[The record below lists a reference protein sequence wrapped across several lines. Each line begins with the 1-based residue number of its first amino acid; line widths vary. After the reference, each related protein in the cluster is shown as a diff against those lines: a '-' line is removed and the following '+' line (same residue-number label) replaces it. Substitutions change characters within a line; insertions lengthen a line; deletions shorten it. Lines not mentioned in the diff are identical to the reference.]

1 MKKRMNI
8 VMVALLTI
16 LASCSTNYQM
26 VTRVHKDGTVEK
38 EVWALAD
45 SAFLAGDSNH
55 NPFLFRLGKD
65 WEVEELDSCIETDFF
80 GETGKLNLKACKT
93 RNGLEGM
100 DFFSA
105 KEKWMRPLAVPKE
118 KLEKHFRWFYTYY
131 TYTCDFQEIK
141 DKGPIPMDKYLSKAE
156 QLFLSQGKAD
166 GYAGMNGV
174 ELINSLED
182 TEQRFLEWF
191 YHTQF
196 EMSYGIVEHFL
207 KKTPAELTYLSRLE
221 KDKEEIFR
229 SDGNRKKEMECSPE
243 YICRLL
249 DKRYQ
254 TAVFGNLYKDY
265 ARQMEQLFE
274 EKCIAT
280 QLFEYQIKFELSMPG
295 ELLSSNTVSA
305 EDGTLVWKVDAYRV
319 LADNYRLQ
327 AESRVMNIWAFV
339 LTGLLLAV
347 ALILFIPTR

>member
-8 VMVALLTI
+8 IMAVLLMI
-16 LASCSTNYQM
+16 LASCSTDYQM
-26 VTRVHKDGTVEK
+26 VTRVHKDGTVDR

-45 SAFLAGDSNH
+45 SAFLAGNETH
-55 NPFLFRLGKD
+55 HPFLFRLGKD

-80 GETGKLNLKACKT
+80 GENGKLNLKAHKVLDGVE
-93 RNGLEGM
+93 GL

-105 KEKWMRPLAVPKE
+105 REDWMGPLAVPKE

-141 DKGPIPMDKYLSKAE
+141 DKGPIPMDKYLNRAE
-156 QLFLSQGKAD
+156 QLFLLQGKAD

-182 TEQRFLEWF
+182 AEQRFLEWY

-196 EMSYGIVEHFL
+196 EMSYEIVEHFL
-207 KKTPAELTYLSRLE
+207 KKTPTDLSYLPRLE
-221 KDKEEIFR
+221 KDKEEVF
-229 SDGNRKKEMECSPE
+229 SADGNRKKEIECPPE
-243 YICRLL
+243 YVCGLL

-274 EKCIAT
+274 EKSIAT

-295 ELLSSNTVSA
+295 ELLSSNAVSA
-305 EDGTLVWKVDAYRV
+305 QDGMLVWKVDAYRV
-319 LADNYRLQ
+319 LTDNYRLQ

-339 LTGLLLAV
+339 LTGLLFAV